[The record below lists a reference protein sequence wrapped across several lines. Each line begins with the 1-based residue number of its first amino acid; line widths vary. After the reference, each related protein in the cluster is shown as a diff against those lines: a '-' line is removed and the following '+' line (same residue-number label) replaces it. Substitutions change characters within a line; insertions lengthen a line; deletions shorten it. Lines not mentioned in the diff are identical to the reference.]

1 MAPGGA
7 PSATERFGPP
17 SGVRQADLGLGLL
30 LVNLQHGD
38 YVVLDA
44 TARAM
49 WQAFLGPGATRA
61 QAVAHLLAQFEV
73 EPDLLAQD
81 LERFLTQARRAGLL
95 APLGGHNR
103 PTRPTR
109 AAEPTRQRA
118 HRQPPLQAR
127 SALGLTWH
135 AWWMLWRTAR
145 AVAKGSPGWDGPDT
159 AQPSPAAALAGDVNG
174 LPLRQALAAFRRA
187 ECFYVSRRAPDDC
200 LPRSLALHRFLRDAG
215 LPATHCIGFDR
226 GGTGAH
232 AWVEC
237 QGDVVLD
244 RDRRAQM
251 VRLVPV
257 TP

>member
-95 APLGGHNR
+95 APLGSDSWPTPATVPSR
-103 PTRPTR
+103 PRPHRRPAIR
-109 AAEPTRQRA
+109 AGST
-118 HRQPPLQAR
+118 L
-127 SALGLTWH
+127 LLTWH

-145 AVAKGSPGWDGPDT
+145 AVAKGSPGWDRPDT
-159 AQPSPAAALAGDVNG
+159 AQPSPAAAPAGDING
-174 LPLRQALAAFRRA
+174 QPLRQALAAFRRA

-232 AWVEC
+232 AWVEF